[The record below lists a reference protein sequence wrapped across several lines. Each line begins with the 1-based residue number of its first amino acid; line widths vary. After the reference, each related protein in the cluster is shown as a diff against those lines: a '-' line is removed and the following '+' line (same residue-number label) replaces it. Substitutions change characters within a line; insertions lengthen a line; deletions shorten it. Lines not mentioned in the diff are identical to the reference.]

1 MAANCFSWGISNDK
15 FTPPIKKLKRGKIKI
30 NPIAIKKTGICL
42 PCVSCNFFAWN
53 LITIIAIIVVF
64 EFTIGKTLNKITRQ
78 TDVLLTKEGR
88 KQMVNTIKVEMEKA
102 VKKENYLKEDERI
115 LINKFINKIKAELN
129 SVK

>member
-1 MAANCFSWGISNDK
+1 MRNYIYK
-15 FTPPIKKLKRGKIKI
+15 TL
-30 NPIAIKKTGICL
+30 IAVI
-42 PCVSCNFFAWN
+42 A
-53 LITIIAIIVVF
+53 LIIVF

>member
-1 MAANCFSWGISNDK
+1 MNLRNYIYK
-15 FTPPIKKLKRGKIKI
+15 TL
-30 NPIAIKKTGICL
+30 IAVI
-42 PCVSCNFFAWN
+42 A
-53 LITIIAIIVVF
+53 LIIVF